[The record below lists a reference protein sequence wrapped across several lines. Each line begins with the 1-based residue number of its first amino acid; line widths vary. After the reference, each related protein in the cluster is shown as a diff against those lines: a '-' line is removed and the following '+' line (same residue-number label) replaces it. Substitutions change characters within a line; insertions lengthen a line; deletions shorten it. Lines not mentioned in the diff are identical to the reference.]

1 MASLL
6 RDNWRWREYL
16 KMLNS
21 SNSES
26 CLSQLLLL
34 VRPERFEISYNNY
47 VEYDF
52 YNLALFRYQH
62 ADEYEKAVR
71 NLCLN
76 FSESYQSK
84 SFIFENTIY
93 KLNQSLDA
101 IESYLLSFL
110 TTENDT
116 QDISTLVS
124 GTFGY
129 FLSNEE
135 EKQRMINLF
144 LTIKKYLTEKI
155 TNSDKRAVFSRTLLG
170 IDQLVE
176 IEQWVTNNSMALIN
190 CETTTEILQILMP
203 QLIKYSNNK
212 SVKAIVATDELS
224 RVASLWISGI
234 SYNQI
239 LEYAIENDIKI
250 IRRKKKASV
259 QLEDII
265 DICDEGFGYAA
276 TLIINAISDLLQF
289 QNSESEDTCKLM
301 SELSRQMRYGLPSR
315 KSIIIYESGFSD
327 RAISLRL
334 SEKLKG
340 FRIAT
345 KKQFKEIAHEQKE
358 VLMDILSDYPQIFS
372 DRMSEL

>member
-1 MASLL
+1 
-6 RDNWRWREYL
+6 
-16 KMLNS
+16 
-21 SNSES
+21 
-26 CLSQLLLL
+26 
-34 VRPERFEISYNNY
+34 
-47 VEYDF
+47 
-52 YNLALFRYQH
+52 
-62 ADEYEKAVR
+62 
-71 NLCLN
+71 
-76 FSESYQSK
+76 
-84 SFIFENTIY
+84 
-93 KLNQSLDA
+93 
-101 IESYLLSFL
+101 
-110 TTENDT
+110 
-116 QDISTLVS
+116 
-124 GTFGY
+124 
-129 FLSNEE
+129 
-135 EKQRMINLF
+135 
-144 LTIKKYLTEKI
+144 
-155 TNSDKRAVFSRTLLG
+155 
-170 IDQLVE
+170 
-176 IEQWVTNNSMALIN
+176 
-190 CETTTEILQILMP
+190 MP

-239 LEYAIENDIKI
+239 LEYAIENDMKI